1 MASRAA
7 ARPLAL
13 WDQPLLLGRSRR
25 AAEQRPQIKAQLRRR
40 VAERAVL
47 WQQVKNWPVCDD
59 LAAPG
64 AAPSILDKLQEAN
77 NKHRQEVAE
86 MEVKLRKME
95 STKEQISGERA
106 TLLEMN
112 TALSGQV
119 SLL

>member
-1 MASRAA
+1 MEACNDG
-7 ARPLAL
+7 PHNK
-13 WDQPLLLGRSRR
+13 LLEEVSEI
-25 AAEQRPQIKAQLRRR
+25 AHSIKTL
-40 VAERAVL
+40 E
-47 WQQVKNWPVCDD
+47 
-59 LAAPG
+59 
-64 AAPSILDKLQEAN
+64 DKLQEAN

-119 SLL
+119 SQL

>member
-1 MASRAA
+1 M
-7 ARPLAL
+7 
-13 WDQPLLLGRSRR
+13 
-25 AAEQRPQIKAQLRRR
+25 E
-40 VAERAVL
+40 
-47 WQQVKNWPVCDD
+47 
-59 LAAPG
+59 
-64 AAPSILDKLQEAN
+64 DKLQEAN

-119 SLL
+119 SQL